1 MRAGD
6 LVSPK
11 VSHDLSIKYAHST
24 ADQVETKRTQV
35 QHDLWLAEQRLNLAQ
50 REVKKRIGNKQ
61 YIDQASREYENRVRE
76 QQEARGRWD
85 VFNDYIQAT
94 PKFDI
99 VIPQDGE
106 DLYEVTIGSQV
117 VENHIL
123 RYDASV
129 LQFEFS
135 NLVSFFSRASLA
147 TS

>member
-1 MRAGD
+1 M
-6 LVSPK
+6 
-11 VSHDLSIKYAHST
+11 
-24 ADQVETKRTQV
+24 
-35 QHDLWLAEQRLNLAQ
+35 NLAQ

-76 QQEARGRWD
+76 QQEARDRWD

-123 RYDASV
+123 RYDTSV

-135 NLVSFFSRASLA
+135 NLVSFVSRASLA